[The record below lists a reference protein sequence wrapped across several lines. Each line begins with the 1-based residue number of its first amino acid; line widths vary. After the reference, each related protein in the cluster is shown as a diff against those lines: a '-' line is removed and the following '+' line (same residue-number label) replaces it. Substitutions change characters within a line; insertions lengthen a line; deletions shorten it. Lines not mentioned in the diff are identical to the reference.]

1 MTLWTTKYKPTNIKE
16 IVGNKINVKRAKLW
30 LQNYKKSKENTKRA
44 LLISGPPGIGKT
56 TLAHLILNEFQY
68 NVIEFNASDIRN
80 QKLVKENLTNI
91 MGKVSI
97 SSMMGGHKKN
107 GIIMDEVDGMSSGDK
122 GGLAELITFINPN
135 KNIKSKKNYKKI
147 IYDNPIICICN
158 NDKDKKMNDLKKE
171 CEYIKFVYPAI
182 NELYEY
188 GESIVRKEKMYI
200 DDTKLLEVVNFCQKD
215 IRKLVSTLEY
225 LNTNPN
231 INYKAIKLK
240 NKELK
245 KKKKVNSKK
254 TNDTHDT
261 DHKNDTELK
270 NNINENQINLQ
281 DNILV
286 GLDKKE
292 ETAFLFDSVFKIL
305 NSYNGI
311 DKTISIFESDKNLI
325 NLLVHEN
332 IIGILNN
339 YKVSEGEKIDTI
351 SKVYYYFAESD
362 MYDKEL
368 FMNFNYECFTMSGI
382 LRCCCPSYI
391 INQQKKHTRN
401 KFTIADIQFSKL
413 LSKFSLYYSNHKT
426 KNYILNKLQIKSE
439 IHNNDEIYLI
449 ILKKMIIDYN
459 RSKVNKNKYI
469 MKDNKICI
477 KYLIKKYNL
486 TVEDFE
492 KIAKLV
498 KNKLK
503 NTKFD
508 EQLKELAQTEYCDKK
523 YLNKILKIY

>member
-245 KKKKVNSKK
+245 KKKK
-254 TNDTHDT
+254 
-261 DHKNDTELK
+261 
-270 NNINENQINLQ
+270 
-281 DNILV
+281 
-286 GLDKKE
+286 
-292 ETAFLFDSVFKIL
+292 
-305 NSYNGI
+305 
-311 DKTISIFESDKNLI
+311 
-325 NLLVHEN
+325 
-332 IIGILNN
+332 
-339 YKVSEGEKIDTI
+339 SE
-351 SKVYYYFAESD
+351 
-362 MYDKEL
+362 
-368 FMNFNYECFTMSGI
+368 
-382 LRCCCPSYI
+382 
-391 INQQKKHTRN
+391 
-401 KFTIADIQFSKL
+401 
-413 LSKFSLYYSNHKT
+413 
-426 KNYILNKLQIKSE
+426 
-439 IHNNDEIYLI
+439 
-449 ILKKMIIDYN
+449 
-459 RSKVNKNKYI
+459 
-469 MKDNKICI
+469 
-477 KYLIKKYNL
+477 
-486 TVEDFE
+486 
-492 KIAKLV
+492 
-498 KNKLK
+498 
-503 NTKFD
+503 
-508 EQLKELAQTEYCDKK
+508 
-523 YLNKILKIY
+523 